1 MDFSSYGGFIVQ
13 KRVSLP
19 APHDHIW
26 WIQKKR
32 TSFASTEEADYT
44 SAKKGFVD
52 IYSPR
57 ESKNTNGED
66 ACEVPGN
73 FQKRS

>member
-1 MDFSSYGGFIVQ
+1 MGGLYF
-13 KRVSLP
+13 KSEFRLSLLAP
-19 APHDHIW
+19 APHEHIW

-32 TSFASTEEADYT
+32 TSFASIEEADYT

-66 ACEVPGN
+66 ACEVPAN
-73 FQKRS
+73 FQKRL